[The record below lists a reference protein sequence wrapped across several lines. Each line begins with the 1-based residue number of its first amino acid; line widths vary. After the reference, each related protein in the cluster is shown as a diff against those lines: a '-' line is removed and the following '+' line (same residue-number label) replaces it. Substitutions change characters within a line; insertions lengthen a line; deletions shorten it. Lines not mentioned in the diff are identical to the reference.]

1 MSPSSDKQWYYAQS
15 RQRFGPVTAHVL
27 AQMYA
32 QGELQDSDLVWAPH
46 MQNWQKAGIVKD
58 EFVNA
63 PPSPPPPSAA
73 PSGYASPVDPLPM
86 AQPVAT
92 GRVAVD
98 DSFENGGFFARAAA
112 FIIDAIILI
121 PIQAIVG
128 AILGG
133 IMGAMMGGVP
143 QTEEGL
149 LRFQLVIQVGVVIVV
164 WLYYALQESGGHG
177 ATFGKRALGI
187 AVTDL
192 NGDGIT
198 FWRATARHFS
208 KIVSG
213 LICGIGYLFPFF
225 TQRKQALH
233 DIIAGCMIIK

>member
-32 QGELQDSDLVWAPH
+32 QGELRDEDLVWAPH
-46 MQNWQKAGIVKD
+46 MQNWQKAGLVKE
-58 EFVNA
+58 EFMNA
-63 PPSPPPPSAA
+63 PPPPPQAAA
-73 PSGYASPVDPLPM
+73 PSAYASPVDPLPTARPM
-86 AQPVAT
+86 AT

-98 DSFENGGFFARAAA
+98 DSFENGGFFARAGA
-112 FIIDAIILI
+112 FIVDAIILI

-128 AILGG
+128 AIMGG

-149 LRFQLVIQVGVVIVV
+149 LRFQLVIQVGIIITV
-164 WLYYALQESGGHG
+164 WLYYALQESGGYG

-187 AVTDL
+187 SVTDL
-192 NGDGIT
+192 NGDSIS
-198 FWRATARHFS
+198 FARASARHFS
-208 KIVSG
+208 KIVSAA
-213 LICGIGYLFPFF
+213 ICGLGYFFPFF

>member
-15 RQRFGPVTAHVL
+15 RQRFGPVTAQVL

-46 MQNWQKAGIVKD
+46 MQNWQKAVLVKD
-58 EFVNA
+58 EFMNA
-63 PPSPPPPSAA
+63 PPPPPPSSAA
-73 PSGYASPVDPLPM
+73 SGYASPVDALPM
-86 AQPVAT
+86 AQPVGT

-98 DSFENGGFFARAAA
+98 DSFENGGVFARAAA
-112 FIIDAIILI
+112 LIVDAIILI
-121 PIQAIVG
+121 PIQAIVVAIIG
-128 AILGG
+128 AF
-133 IMGAMMGGVP
+133 MGVP
-143 QTEEGL
+143 QTEAAMNT
-149 LRFQLVIQVGVVIVV
+149 FSLVINVAIIIVV
-164 WLYYALQESGGHG
+164 WLYYALQESGSRG
-177 ATFGKRALGI
+177 ATFGKRALGL